1 MIHKLN
7 QIIELFINLLRS
19 EICRTPVPPDML
31 QQITPET
38 LEQLYAL
45 SRKQDMTHIPAVAL
59 KKLKLLSDDRT
70 AAAFR
75 QSMYH
80 ALVRYETMENE
91 KNKIFRLFEDEEFV
105 FVPLK
110 GAVIRKYYPE
120 EWMRTSC
127 DIDILVHE
135 EDLEHAKNALVSALG
150 YTVQD
155 SKYHD
160 IAMYSPD
167 GMLLEL
173 HFSIKENMENI
184 DRCLERVW
192 DFAKPAE
199 ADSFRYE
206 MTPEYL
212 LFHAFAHMLYHFT
225 NGGCG
230 VKFVTDIFLLEQNL
244 QIDRES
250 FHKMC
255 EECRILTFA
264 ENVEKLAAVWYGE
277 AEHDDI
283 TARMEQ
289 YIIEGGVFGSMQTRV
304 TARKTKAP
312 GQAKYIF
319 QRIFIPYREFC
330 ASYPKLEKYP
340 FLYPYYTVKRWCRI
354 TDKDKAKTALQ
365 EYRVSSD
372 IQQDKVNELMRLFRD
387 LDV

>member
-1 MIHKLN
+1 MKKIV
-7 QIIELFINLLRS
+7 ELFTTLLRS
-19 EICRTPVPPDML
+19 EICRTPVPPDIV
-31 QQITPET
+31 QQITPDVT
-38 LEQLYAL
+38 EQLYNL
-45 SRKQDMTHIPAVAL
+45 SRMQDMTHILAVAL
-59 KKLKLLSDDRT
+59 KKLKLLSDERT
-70 AAAFR
+70 AAAFK

-80 ALVRYETMENE
+80 AFVRYEAMEYE
-91 KNKIFRLFEDEEFV
+91 KNRIFRLFEDEGIV

-110 GAVIRKYYPE
+110 GAVIRKHYPE

-135 EDLEHAKNALVSALG
+135 EELEHAKNALVSALG
-150 YTVQD
+150 YTVRD

-160 IAMYSPD
+160 VAMCSPE

-184 DRCLERVW
+184 DRYLERVW
-192 DFAKPAE
+192 DYAKPAE
-199 ADSFRYE
+199 PDGCRYE

-230 VKFVTDIFLLEQNL
+230 VKFVTDILLLEQNL

-250 FHKMC
+250 FRKMC

-277 AEHDDI
+277 EEHDDI
-283 TARMEQ
+283 TFRMEQ

-312 GQAKYIF
+312 GQAKYVF

-340 FLYPYYTVKRWCRI
+340 FLYPYYTVKRWCKI
-354 TDKDKAKTALQ
+354 TDKDKVKTALQ

-372 IQQDKVNELMRLFRD
+372 IQLDEVNELKQLFRD
-387 LDV
+387 LEV

>member
-1 MIHKLN
+1 MN

-91 KNKIFRLFEDEEFV
+91 KNKIFRLFEDEEIV